1 VDDEPEVEGY
11 EVVPRNRPAGKLPGT
26 RS

>member
-11 EVVPRNRPAGKLPGT
+11 EVIPPGRAGAGGAAPRT
-26 RS
+26 